1 MTDEQTTVVVVG
13 GGPVGLILAHRVHT
27 AGVRVVVLDN
37 RDATAAD
44 GVDDYGRAGLWE
56 QRTLT
61 TLTKYGLAD
70 GLLAQGTRH
79 PAFELRSFG
88 DSRTVDYGKWAG
100 GDVASYAY
108 PQTLL
113 ERDLRGAFT
122 AAIGDLRSGAT
133 VFDITGLDED
143 DVRVHYRLADGTT
156 CVLRCAA
163 VVAADGSHG
172 RSQDFA
178 PYGAFT
184 RYRSTYP
191 VGGVAIFAETPP
203 PLHGTVYAVSER
215 GFAAHAIRTPTV
227 SRLYVQCPP
236 IDSVDDWPPERIW
249 AELDKNLAV
258 LDGRGPPVPH
268 GRILATTMV
277 YMRTQITEPLQYKA
291 MYLVGDAGHTI
302 TPMGAKGANLGI
314 ADAAD
319 LAESLIARYLHEDEE
334 TLRDYSRRR
343 LADVWQGQAFSRL
356 LLDLFSPPPT
366 EDVVGLRIRRS
377 RLEEITDGGPFSE
390 WFSRRYAGLD
400 G

>member
-1 MTDEQTTVVVVG
+1 MTDEHSAVVVVG
-13 GGPVGLILAHRVHT
+13 GGPVGLILAHRVHV
-27 AGVRVVVLDN
+27 AGVPVVVLDN

-44 GVDDYGRAGLWE
+44 NQDDYGRAGLWE
-56 QRTLT
+56 QRTVS

-79 PAFELRSFG
+79 PAFELRCFG
-88 DSRTVDYGKWAG
+88 ESLTVDYGKWAG
-100 GDVASYAY
+100 GNVASYAY
-108 PQTLL
+108 PQVFL
-113 ERDLRGAFT
+113 ERDLRAAYT
-122 AAIGDLRSGAT
+122 AAHGDLRSGAT

-156 CVLRCAA
+156 RALRCAA
-163 VVAADGSHG
+163 VIAADGSHG
-172 RSQDFA
+172 RSQEFA

-184 RYRSTYP
+184 RQRSTYP
-191 VGGVAIFAETPP
+191 VGGLAVFAETPP
-203 PLHGTVYAVSER
+203 PAHGTIYAASER

-236 IDSVDDWPPERIW
+236 TDSVDDWPDERIW
-249 AELDKNLAV
+249 SELDRNLALV
-258 LDGRGPPVPH
+258 DGPRPSVPH
-268 GRILATTMV
+268 GRILATGMV
-277 YMRTQITEPLQYKA
+277 YMRTQITEPMQYRG

-319 LAESLIARYLHEDEE
+319 LAESLIAHYVHGDEGV
-334 TLRDYSRRR
+334 LRDYSRRR
-343 LADVWQGQAFSRL
+343 LTDVWQGQAFSRL
-356 LLDLFSPPPT
+356 LLELFSPPPT

-377 RLEEITDGGPFSE
+377 RIEEIVDGGPFSE